1 MKGKGGDYGNE
12 PIRIGLG
19 ALSKFSSKTIIEYNY
34 WYNTGLADSESVS
47 VKSMDNVIRYNVFD
61 NNVGAD
67 IVFRNGD
74 NNIAYSNIFV
84 NGAGGIRIKE
94 ANNIL
99 CFNNYFD
106 GSINEKKD
114 KAVSFNYLSPNCKNI
129 YFIHNTF
136 VNSFIDLEQ
145 LV

>member
-1 MKGKGGDYGNE
+1 
-12 PIRIGLG
+12 
-19 ALSKFSSKTIIEYNY
+19 
-34 WYNTGLADSESVS
+34 
-47 VKSMDNVIRYNVFD
+47 MDNVIRYNVFYS
-61 NNVGAD
+61 NAGAD

-84 NGAGGIRIKE
+84 NGSGGIRIKE

-106 GSINEKKD
+106 GSINDKKD
-114 KAVSFNYLSPNCKNI
+114 NAVTFDYISPNCKNI

-136 VNSFIDLEQ
+136 VNSSIDLEQ